1 MSLEKQ
7 RTTWDEKER
16 LCAVR
21 LVIEQYDVLYGG
33 FADGITFK
41 EKSAAWI
48 KVADDLNAS
57 SNVKRTPAEVKKLF
71 QNYKESI
78 ILLAKKKYNENMA
91 TGGGPVGKITLAEEI
106 VLEFLKD
113 KPQLIGIPGGIES
126 GVIEPVED
134 AASVADLVVQQA
146 PMTESKHIST
156 HQETVSVHAIE
167 HPSVSHEH
175 PDEPRVMQTNTKKR
189 RRKCMDGIE
198 LTEELHDLEVCRARK
213 EIELLD
219 LKIAQQLGYSM
230 KSLHLTSRSFDPDS
244 FHSELMLLAAQIQR
258 LLSKLDAVK
267 SSELSTCIR
276 PLLSDGELD
285 MEFIILTPFL

>member
-41 EKSAAWI
+41 EKSAAWN

-71 QNYKESI
+71 QNVKSR
-78 ILLAKKKYNENMA
+78 AKKKYNENMA

-189 RRKCMDGIE
+189 RRKCMDRIE

-219 LKIAQQLGYSM
+219 LKIAQQRLKLSCKDNRYGMNCLADSRPGHAM
-230 KSLHLTSRSFDPDS
+230 SLCNYDVMRSGCKK
-244 FHSELMLLAAQIQR
+244 LKAAQYRQER
-258 LLSKLDAVK
+258 
-267 SSELSTCIR
+267 
-276 PLLSDGELD
+276 GERVAPHRRCTDRWLHD
-285 MEFIILTPFL
+285 SN

>member
-41 EKSAAWI
+41 EKSAAWN

-71 QNYKESI
+71 QNVKSR
-78 ILLAKKKYNENMA
+78 AKKKYNENMA

-189 RRKCMDGIE
+189 RRKCMDRIE

-219 LKIAQQLGYSM
+219 LKIAQQRELFQLKKSVLENAMRNANMDFNITFPGLGNESYNFS
-230 KSLHLTSRSFDPDS
+230 
-244 FHSELMLLAAQIQR
+244 
-258 LLSKLDAVK
+258 
-267 SSELSTCIR
+267 
-276 PLLSDGELD
+276 
-285 MEFIILTPFL
+285 